1 MILTMK
7 RDLIRCPKRL
17 PILTWPRRFLA
28 RLMKKPLGN
37 LTKPTV
43 LFSGVTLGV
52 IMLAAG
58 CSKRPVLEP
67 YNWNPRV
74 HYALTELLTDY
85 GNKSK
90 AYDPQCRPYAVFD
103 FDNTTIIDDI
113 AQTLLVYQIE
123 NLSFSIAPED
133 MFEVLTRGVS
143 DQDRDFGNGWTPRIL
158 AEDLSKDYAV
168 LYPLRE
174 DPAAMRG
181 TDEYK
186 DFRAKLW
193 FLSSNI
199 DMTDPDSPFGCIWIT
214 TLLDGMTDQEVRE
227 LTRASVDCWMEQG
240 SMWRETWTTPDGQ
253 IEVNVPKGIG
263 LTQEMKSLYHALQR
277 YGFDVYICSASLES
291 VVEAMACDPVYGL
304 GIDEDHVFGIRLA
317 PTPDGR
323 LKAIGDSTY
332 AQTYR
337 EGKVQCIKDLIAKDH
352 GGRGPALVAGDSNGD
367 FAMLTSFP
375 DLKVGLIVN
384 CLRTGAIGGMTAA
397 SIGNVPDLSL
407 KERHNP
413 LYVVQGR
420 DPELLQFIP
429 SWDSIPVETY
439 LSED

>member
-1 MILTMK
+1 MKRYLGILTT
-7 RDLIRCPKRL
+7 LV
-17 PILTWPRRFLA
+17 ILFA
-28 RLMKKPLGN
+28 
-37 LTKPTV
+37 
-43 LFSGVTLGV
+43 
-52 IMLAAG
+52 AAG
-58 CSKRPVLEP
+58 CSKKPLLEQ

-90 AYDPQCRPYAVFD
+90 SYDPDCRPYAVFD
-103 FDNTTIIDDI
+103 YDNTTIIDDI

-123 NLSFSIAPED
+123 NLAFQIRPED
-133 MFEVLTRGVS
+133 LFEVLTRGVR
-143 DQDRDFGNGWTPRIL
+143 DLDMDFGNGWTPRIL
-158 AEDLSKDYAV
+158 AEDLCGDYDV

-174 DPAAMRG
+174 DLGRMRG
-181 TDEYK
+181 MEEYK

-193 FLSSNI
+193 YLSSNI
-199 DMTDPDSPFGCIWIT
+199 DQAEPDSPFGCIWIT
-214 TLLDGMTDQEVRE
+214 TLLDGMTDQEVRD
-227 LTRASVDCWMEQG
+227 LTRTSVSYWVQQG
-240 SMWRETWTTPDGQ
+240 SMWKETWTTPDGQ

-263 LTQEMKSLYHALQR
+263 LTTEMKSLYNALQR
-277 YGFDVYICSASLES
+277 NGFDVYICSASLES
-291 VVEAMACDPVYGL
+291 VVEAMACDPAYGL
-304 GIDEDHVFGIRLA
+304 GGDEDHVFGIRLA
-317 PTPDGR
+317 QTPDGR

-367 FAMLTSFP
+367 FAMLTAFP
-375 DLKVGLIVN
+375 DLKVGLIIN
-384 CLRTGAIGGMTAA
+384 CLRSGAIGGMTAA

-407 KERHNP
+407 KERKTP

>member
-1 MILTMK
+1 MILTM
-7 RDLIRCPKRL
+7 RRNLIRCPKRL
-17 PILTWPRRFLA
+17 PILTWPKRFLV
-28 RLMKKPLGN
+28 RLA
-37 LTKPTV
+37 
-43 LFSGVTLGV
+43 GVTLGV

-90 AYDPQCRPYAVFD
+90 TYDPDCRPYAVFD
-103 FDNTTIIDDI
+103 YDNTTIIDDVS
-113 AQTLLVYQIE
+113 QTLLVYQIE
-123 NLSFSIAPED
+123 NLAFSIEPED
-133 MFEVLTRGVS
+133 MFGVLTRGVP
-143 DQDRDFGNGWTPRIL
+143 DLDRDFGNGWTPRIL
-158 AEDLSKDYAV
+158 AEDISKDYAA
-168 LYPLRE
+168 LYGLR
-174 DPAAMRG
+174 DNPAAMRG

-199 DMTDPDSPFGCIWIT
+199 DMAAPDAPIGCIWIT

-227 LTRASVDCWMEQG
+227 LTRASVDYWMEQG
-240 SMWRETWTTPDGQ
+240 SMWHETWTTSDGQ

-263 LTQEMKSLYHALQR
+263 LTPEIKSLYHALQR
-277 YGFDVYICSASLES
+277 YGFDVYICSASFEPI
-291 VVEAMACDPVYGL
+291 VEAMACDPAYGL

-317 PTPDGR
+317 QTPDGR

-332 AQTYR
+332 TQTYH
-337 EGKVQCIKDLIAKDH
+337 EGKVQCIKDFMAKEH

-407 KERHNP
+407 KERKNP

>member
-1 MILTMK
+1 MK
-7 RDLIRCPKRL
+7 RDRTLKHFLRLIRRHLDWLSGKPML
-17 PILTWPRRFLA
+17 SLAILTS
-28 RLMKKPLGN
+28 
-37 LTKPTV
+37 LTI
-43 LFSGVTLGV
+43 L
-52 IMLAAG
+52 AG

-123 NLSFSIAPED
+123 NLAFSIRPED
-133 MFEVLTRGVS
+133 LSEVLTRGVK
-143 DQDRDFGNGWTPRIL
+143 DLDKDFGQGWTPRKL
-158 AEDLSKDYAV
+158 AEDLCRDYEI
-168 LYPLRE
+168 LYSLRDNPGE
-174 DPAAMRG
+174 MRG
-181 TDEYK
+181 TEEYK

-193 FLSSNI
+193 YLSSNI
-199 DMTDPDSPFGCIWIT
+199 DLSEPDSPFGCIWIT
-214 TLLDGMTDQEVRE
+214 TLLDGMTDREVRE
-227 LTRASVDCWMEQG
+227 LTQASVNYWMEQG
-240 SMWRETWTTPDGQ
+240 SMWKETWTTPDGQ
-253 IEVNVPKGIG
+253 IEVSVPKGIG
-263 LTQEMKSLYHALQR
+263 LTTEMKSLYNALQR
-277 YGFDVYICSASLES
+277 NGFDVYICSASLES
-291 VVEAMACDPVYGL
+291 VVEAMACDPAYGL
-304 GIDEDHVFGIRLA
+304 GVDEDHVFGIRLA
-317 PTPDGR
+317 QTSDGR

-337 EGKVQCIKDLIAKDH
+337 EGKVQCIKDLIASEH

-367 FAMLTSFP
+367 FAMLTAFP
-375 DLKVGLIVN
+375 DLKVGLIIN

-407 KERHNP
+407 KERKTP

>member
-1 MILTMK
+1 MKRYLGILTT
-7 RDLIRCPKRL
+7 LV
-17 PILTWPRRFLA
+17 ILFA
-28 RLMKKPLGN
+28 
-37 LTKPTV
+37 
-43 LFSGVTLGV
+43 
-52 IMLAAG
+52 AAG
-58 CSKRPVLEP
+58 CSKKPLLEQ

-90 AYDPQCRPYAVFD
+90 SYDPDCRPYAVFD
-103 FDNTTIIDDI
+103 YDNTTIIDDI

-123 NLSFSIAPED
+123 NLAFQIRPED
-133 MFEVLTRGVS
+133 LFEVLTRGIK
-143 DQDRDFGNGWTPRIL
+143 DLDMGFGNGWTPRIL
-158 AEDLSKDYAV
+158 AEDLCGDYDV

-174 DPAAMRG
+174 DLGRMRG
-181 TDEYK
+181 TEEYK

-193 FLSSNI
+193 YLSSNI
-199 DMTDPDSPFGCIWIT
+199 DLAEPDSPFGCIWIT
-214 TLLDGMTDQEVRE
+214 TLLDGMTDQEVRN
-227 LTRASVDCWMEQG
+227 LTRTSVSYWVQQG

-263 LTQEMKSLYHALQR
+263 LTTEMKSLYNALQR
-277 YGFDVYICSASLES
+277 NGFDVYICSASLES
-291 VVEAMACDPVYGL
+291 VVEAMACDPAYGL
-304 GIDEDHVFGIRLA
+304 GVDEDHVFGIRLA
-317 PTPDGR
+317 QTPDGR

-367 FAMLTSFP
+367 FAMLTAFP
-375 DLKVGLIVN
+375 DLKVGLIIN
-384 CLRTGAIGGMTAA
+384 CLRSGAIGGMTAA

-407 KERHNP
+407 KERKTP